1 MNYNMPL
8 YRPPSEAYSLIIQV
22 TLGCSHNKCTFC
34 DMYKM
39 KKFIIKPIEII
50 KKEIDYFRAVTQ
62 EAPRIFLADGDA
74 LIIKFEML
82 KEIIIYIKEKF
93 PECNRISM
101 YGSPKSI
108 LLKSVEELKELKKLG
123 VFLIYLGL
131 ESGDNE
137 VLKRVNKGVSA
148 EEIVEAGLRVK
159 EAKIKLSVTAI
170 AGLGGKEYSE
180 QHAIN
185 TGKIISEITPEYFSI
200 LSLMYSKN
208 TVLYEE
214 IRDSKFTPLKNFEV
228 LEEIKKII
236 QNIDVT
242 SNIIFRSNHASNYV
256 SLEGNLP
263 KDKEKIIREIEVSLK
278 NKYLTSED
286 MRAL

>member
-22 TLGCSHNKCTFC
+22 TLGCSHNRCTFC

-39 KKFIIKPIEII
+39 KKFIIKPLEII
-50 KKEIDYFRAVTQ
+50 KKEIDYFRATTQ

-82 KEIIIYIKEKF
+82 KEIILYIKEKF

-108 LLKSVEELKELKKLG
+108 LLKSADELKELKALG

-137 VLKRVNKGVSA
+137 VLKKVDKGVTA
-148 EEIVEAGLRVK
+148 EEIVEAGLKVK

-170 AGLGGKEYSE
+170 AGLGGKENSE

-185 TGKIISEITPEYFSI
+185 TGKIISEINPEYFSI
-200 LSLMYSKN
+200 LSLMYNKN

-214 IRDSKFTPLKNFEV
+214 IKDLKFTPLKNFEI
-228 LEEIKKII
+228 LEEIKEII
-236 QNIDVT
+236 KNIDAN
-242 SNIIFRSNHASNYV
+242 SNIIFRSNHASNYI

-263 KDKEKIIREIEVSLK
+263 KDKEKIINEIELALK